1 MNKIYRKNEVTF
13 AIVMIVIYVI
23 GTMVSETITAGI
35 GIQKLIPAIFH
46 VLFTLI
52 TAVWIAKNGL
62 TEKYGLI
69 LPKYKPIRAWFF
81 LPLIFVAC
89 SGLLFGIKL
98 NYGPL
103 ETVLFVISMCCVG
116 FLEEILFRGFL
127 FVGMAQK
134 NVRSAIIVASVTFG
148 IGHIVNLLNGRDLAR
163 TIFQIIFAIAVGF
176 ALVILFYKGKS
187 LIPCIVFHSL
197 NNSLSAFE
205 KDTSDVAKS
214 LLMDPELFE
223 MICVIIYIV
232 ILAIYSFFLLKKLDV
247 SQE

>member
-187 LIPCIVFHSL
+187 LIPCIFFHSL

-205 KDTSDVAKS
+205 KDTFDAAKS

>member
-1 MNKIYRKNEVTF
+1 MNKIYKKNEVTF
-13 AIVMIVIYVI
+13 AVIMIVIYVI
-23 GTMVSETITAGI
+23 GTMISESLTASI
-35 GIQKLIPAIFH
+35 GVTKLIPAIFH
-46 VLFTLI
+46 AVFTLI
-52 TAVWIAKNGL
+52 TVVWIIKNGL

-69 LPKYKPIRAWFF
+69 LPKYKLTRAWFF

-89 SGLLFGIKL
+89 SGLIFGIKL

-134 NVRSAIIVASVTFG
+134 NVNSAVIVASLTFG
-148 IGHIVNLLNGRDLAR
+148 IGHIINLLNGQDLVK
-163 TIFQIIFAIAVGF
+163 TIFQIVFAIAVGF

-205 KDTSDVAKS
+205 KDTSDAAKS
-214 LLMDPELFE
+214 LLADPELFE
-223 MICVIIYIV
+223 MICVIIYIA
-232 ILAIYSFFLLKKLDV
+232 ILTIYSFFLLKKLNV

>member
-52 TAVWIAKNGL
+52 TVVWIAKNGL

-205 KDTSDVAKS
+205 KDTSDAAKS